1 MPSFE
6 DILLKISRASDV
18 DADQLGV
25 FGKQAAKRLLED
37 GVHPNET
44 IQKIA
49 QAEGL
54 NAHEI
59 RRVCEF
65 ANLATYDHHMK
76 EAGAGDKTFEHPV
89 ADFRDIT
96 VGEQEKSAM
105 PRIFSTEYDA
115 VPDADLCG
123 DDLDVFEAFGVEP
136 PTEKVASLN
145 RANML
150 IEKLELLRQNMQDK
164 LAMNMEQLKESGE
177 KFFHQVKQQVMS
189 NGGDFD
195 KVHEAV
201 HKKVEGKPHAD
212 RVMQLMDYSKRRM
225 YDMGVLQSHARTGD
239 TPTGTDSVS
248 EKKAEP
254 VQRDLITEVFESPCV
269 PVTVLNGRHPMFA
282 VIDTLVKQFDER
294 DDTSHNLIILDDK
307 IRYTKHRVYGK
318 QPL

>member
-54 NAHEI
+54 NAHEV

-105 PRIFSTEYDA
+105 PRIFSTEYDTA
-115 VPDADLCG
+115 PDADLCG
-123 DDLDVFEAFGVEP
+123 EDVDVFEAFGVEP
-136 PTEKVASLN
+136 LNDKVASLN

-164 LAMNMEQLKESGE
+164 LAMNLEELKDSGE
-177 KFFHQVKQQVMS
+177 KFFHHVKQQVMS

-195 KVHEAV
+195 KVHKAV
-201 HKKVEGKPHAD
+201 HAKVEGKPYAD
-212 RVMQLMDYSKRRM
+212 RVMQLLDYSKRRL
-225 YDMGVLQSHARTGD
+225 YDTGALESHARTGD
-239 TPTGTDSVS
+239 TPMSTDT

-254 VQRDLITEVFESPCV
+254 VQQDLLTDMFESPCV
-269 PVTVLNGRHPMFA
+269 PVSVINGRHPLFA
-282 VIDTLVKQFDER
+282 AIDTLVKQFDER
-294 DDTSHNLIILDDK
+294 DDTSYNLILLDDK
-307 IRYTKHRVYGK
+307 IRYTKNRVYGK